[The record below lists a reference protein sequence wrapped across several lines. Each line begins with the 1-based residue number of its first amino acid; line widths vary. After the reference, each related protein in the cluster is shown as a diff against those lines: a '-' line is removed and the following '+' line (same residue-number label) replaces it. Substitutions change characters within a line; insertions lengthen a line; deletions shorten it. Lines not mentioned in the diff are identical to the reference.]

1 MAEAERRLRAA
12 PLERPTWIL
21 AHTQEAGYGRR
32 GRAWRAPFGNFTA
45 SLILPLNCP
54 PQEAALRSFTAALAL
69 RDALSSYLAP
79 DALTLKWPND
89 VLLEGRKIAGI
100 LSMVAVI
107 ASIALLAMN
116 GLSFGLDFT
125 GGSLVELEFAE
136 APALESVRE
145 TLVNSGFPDAVVQ
158 AFGAPTDVVIRL
170 AQDNAPK
177 AGDDV
182 FSALQAAG
190 FEVELLR
197 SEFVGSA
204 VGEELREQ
212 GGLGLLLALGIV
224 MLYVAFRFQFK
235 FSVGAV
241 VALVHDVLIVLGIF
255 ALFGLDFDLTV
266 LAAVLAV
273 IGYSLNDSI
282 VVSDRIRE
290 NFRIMRT
297 NDPLK
302 VMNDSINQ
310 TLSRTVATSS
320 TTLLVLLAL
329 LFLGGELIHNFALAL
344 TIGVVVGTYSSI
356 YVVTVALL
364 ILNISREDLIVTTV
378 EGEVDDRP

>member
-1 MAEAERRLRAA
+1 MAARNIAA
-12 PLERPTWIL
+12 SGSIL
-21 AHTQEAGYGRR
+21 AVIV
-32 GRAWRAPFGNFTA
+32 
-45 SLILPLNCP
+45 SI
-54 PQEAALRSFTAALAL
+54 
-69 RDALSSYLAP
+69 
-79 DALTLKWPND
+79 
-89 VLLEGRKIAGI
+89 VLLAT
-100 LSMVAVI
+100 
-107 ASIALLAMN
+107 N

-125 GGSLVELEFAE
+125 GGSLVELEFAQEPTLE
-136 APALESVRE
+136 AVRE
-145 TLVNSGFPDAVVQ
+145 VLVNAGFADAVVQ
-158 AFGAPTDVVIRL
+158 AFGTPTDVIVRL

-177 AGDDV
+177 AGDQV
-182 FSALQAAG
+182 FAVLQAAG

-224 MLYVAFRFQFK
+224 MIYVAFRFQFK
-235 FSVGAV
+235 FSVAAV
-241 VALVHDVLIVLGIF
+241 VALIHDVLIVLGVF

-297 NDPLK
+297 NDPLR
-302 VMNDSINQ
+302 VLNDSINQ
-310 TLSRTVATSS
+310 TLSRTLATSV

-329 LFLGGELIHNFALAL
+329 LSLGGELIHNFALAL
-344 TIGVVVGTYSSI
+344 TVGVAVGTYSSI
-356 YVVTVALL
+356 YVVTLALL
-364 ILNISREDLIVTTV
+364 VMGISRDDLLVP
-378 EGEVDDRP
+378 ERDQESDGRP

>member
-1 MAEAERRLRAA
+1 MRMAT
-12 PLERPTWIL
+12 P
-21 AHTQEAGYGRR
+21 
-32 GRAWRAPFGNFTA
+32 
-45 SLILPLNCP
+45 SLDFM
-54 PQEAALRSFTAALAL
+54 A
-69 RDALSSYLAP
+69 
-79 DALTLKWPND
+79 
-89 VLLEGRKIAGI
+89 GRKIAGI
-100 LSMVAVI
+100 LSIVAVI

-190 FEVELLR
+190 FQVELLR

-241 VALVHDVLIVLGIF
+241 VALVHDVLLVLGIF
-255 ALFGLDFDLTV
+255 ALFGLAFDLTV

-310 TLSRTVATSS
+310 TLSRTVSTST

-344 TIGVVVGTYSSI
+344 TIGVAVGTYSSI
-356 YVVTVALL
+356 YIVTVVLL
-364 ILNISREDLIVTTV
+364 MMNISRDDLLVPEKEKDI
-378 EGEVDDRP
+378 DDRP

>member
-1 MAEAERRLRAA
+1 MRMETPSIHFMAA
-12 PLERPTWIL
+12 
-21 AHTQEAGYGRR
+21 
-32 GRAWRAPFGNFTA
+32 
-45 SLILPLNCP
+45 
-54 PQEAALRSFTAALAL
+54 
-69 RDALSSYLAP
+69 
-79 DALTLKWPND
+79 
-89 VLLEGRKIAGI
+89 RKIAGLGSI
-100 LSMVAVI
+100 IAVI
-107 ASIALLAMN
+107 ASIALIAMN

-125 GGSLVELEFAE
+125 GGSLVELEFAKE
-136 APALESVRE
+136 PALETVRE
-145 TLVNSGFPDAVVQ
+145 ILVGAGFPDAVVQ
-158 AFGAPTDVVIRL
+158 AFGAPTDVIVRL

-182 FSALQAAG
+182 FAALQTAG
-190 FEVELLR
+190 FQVELLR
-197 SEFVGSA
+197 SEFVGSV

-235 FSVGAV
+235 FSVAAV
-241 VALVHDVLIVLGIF
+241 VALIHDVLVVLGVF

-297 NDPLK
+297 NDPLR
-302 VMNDSINQ
+302 VMDDSINQ
-310 TLSRTVATSS
+310 TLSRTLATSV
-320 TTLLVLLAL
+320 TTLLVLFAL

-344 TIGVVVGTYSSI
+344 TIGVAVGTYSSI
-356 YVVTVALL
+356 YVVTLMLL
-364 ILNISREDLIVTTV
+364 VMGISRDDLLAPEKEQEI
-378 EGEVDDRP
+378 DDRP

>member
-1 MAEAERRLRAA
+1 MAARNIAA
-12 PLERPTWIL
+12 SGSIL
-21 AHTQEAGYGRR
+21 AVIV
-32 GRAWRAPFGNFTA
+32 
-45 SLILPLNCP
+45 SI
-54 PQEAALRSFTAALAL
+54 
-69 RDALSSYLAP
+69 
-79 DALTLKWPND
+79 
-89 VLLEGRKIAGI
+89 VLLAT
-100 LSMVAVI
+100 
-107 ASIALLAMN
+107 N

-125 GGSLVELEFAE
+125 GGSLVELEFAQKPTLE
-136 APALESVRE
+136 AVRE
-145 TLVNSGFPDAVVQ
+145 VLVNAGFADAVVQ
-158 AFGAPTDVVIRL
+158 AFGTPTDVIVRL

-177 AGDDV
+177 AGDQV
-182 FSALQAAG
+182 FAVLQAAG

-224 MLYVAFRFQFK
+224 MIYVAFRFQFK
-235 FSVGAV
+235 FSVAAV
-241 VALVHDVLIVLGIF
+241 VALIHDVLIVLGVF

-297 NDPLK
+297 NDPLR
-302 VMNDSINQ
+302 VLNDSINQ
-310 TLSRTVATSS
+310 TLSRTLATSV

-329 LFLGGELIHNFALAL
+329 LSLGGELIHNFALAL
-344 TIGVVVGTYSSI
+344 TVGVAVGTYSSI
-356 YVVTVALL
+356 YVVTLALL
-364 ILNISREDLIVTTV
+364 VMGISRDDLLVP
-378 EGEVDDRP
+378 ERDQESDGRP

>member
-1 MAEAERRLRAA
+1 MRMETPSIHFMAA
-12 PLERPTWIL
+12 
-21 AHTQEAGYGRR
+21 
-32 GRAWRAPFGNFTA
+32 
-45 SLILPLNCP
+45 
-54 PQEAALRSFTAALAL
+54 
-69 RDALSSYLAP
+69 
-79 DALTLKWPND
+79 
-89 VLLEGRKIAGI
+89 RKIAGLVSI
-100 LSMVAVI
+100 IAVT
-107 ASIALLAMN
+107 ASIALVAIN

-125 GGSLVELEFAE
+125 GGSLVELEFAKE
-136 APALESVRE
+136 PALEAVRE
-145 TLVNSGFPDAVVQ
+145 ILVGAGFPDAVVQ
-158 AFGAPTDVVIRL
+158 AFGAPTDVIVRL

-182 FSALQAAG
+182 FAALQTAG

-197 SEFVGSA
+197 SEFVGAA

-212 GGLGLLLALGIV
+212 GGLGLLLALGVV

-235 FSVGAV
+235 FSVAAV

-297 NDPLK
+297 NDPLRI
-302 VMNDSINQ
+302 MDDSINQ
-310 TLSRTVATSS
+310 TLSRTLATSV

-329 LFLGGELIHNFALAL
+329 LVLGGELIHNFALAL
-344 TIGVVVGTYSSI
+344 TIGVAVGTYSSI
-356 YVVTVALL
+356 YVVTIILL
-364 ILNISREDLIVTTV
+364 MLRISRDDLIVV
-378 EGEVDDRP
+378 VPEDGPDERP

>member
-1 MAEAERRLRAA
+1 MRMAT
-12 PLERPTWIL
+12 PSID
-21 AHTQEAGYGRR
+21 
-32 GRAWRAPFGNFTA
+32 FM
-45 SLILPLNCP
+45 S
-54 PQEAALRSFTAALAL
+54 
-69 RDALSSYLAP
+69 
-79 DALTLKWPND
+79 
-89 VLLEGRKIAGI
+89 GRKIAGI
-100 LSMVAVI
+100 LSIFAVL
-107 ASIALLAMN
+107 ASIVLLAMN

-136 APALESVRE
+136 APALEPVRE
-145 TLVNSGFPDAVVQ
+145 ILVNSGFPDAVVQ

-182 FSALQAAG
+182 FSALQGAG
-190 FEVELLR
+190 FQLELQR

-224 MLYVAFRFQFK
+224 MLYVAFRFQVK

-241 VALVHDVLIVLGIF
+241 VALIHDVLIVLGIF
-255 ALFGLDFDLTV
+255 ALSGLDFDLTV

-297 NDPLK
+297 NDSFK

-310 TLSRTVATSS
+310 TLSRTLATSM

-344 TIGVVVGTYSSI
+344 TIGVAVGTYSSI
-356 YVVTVALL
+356 YVVTATLL
-364 ILNISREDLIVTTV
+364 LMNISRDDLLVPEKEQEI
-378 EGEVDDRP
+378 DDRP

>member
-1 MAEAERRLRAA
+1 MRMAT
-12 PLERPTWIL
+12 PSINFM
-21 AHTQEAGYGRR
+21 AGR
-32 GRAWRAPFGNFTA
+32 
-45 SLILPLNCP
+45 
-54 PQEAALRSFTAALAL
+54 Q
-69 RDALSSYLAP
+69 
-79 DALTLKWPND
+79 
-89 VLLEGRKIAGI
+89 IAG
-100 LSMVAVI
+100 LMSVVAVL
-107 ASIALLAMN
+107 ASIALLAIN

-145 TLVNSGFPDAVVQ
+145 ILVNSGFPDAVVQ

-182 FSALQAAG
+182 IAALQAAG

-235 FSVGAV
+235 FSVSAV
-241 VALVHDVLIVLGIF
+241 VALIHDVLIVLGIF

-310 TLSRTVATSS
+310 TLSRTLATSI

-329 LFLGGELIHNFALAL
+329 LILGGELIHHFALAL
-344 TIGVVVGTYSSI
+344 TIGVLVGTYSSI
-356 YVVTVALL
+356 FVVTVVLL
-364 ILNISREDLIVTTV
+364 TMNISREDLIIITADQ
-378 EGEVDDRP
+378 EVDDRP

>member
-1 MAEAERRLRAA
+1 MRMEIPSINFMAA
-12 PLERPTWIL
+12 
-21 AHTQEAGYGRR
+21 
-32 GRAWRAPFGNFTA
+32 
-45 SLILPLNCP
+45 
-54 PQEAALRSFTAALAL
+54 
-69 RDALSSYLAP
+69 
-79 DALTLKWPND
+79 
-89 VLLEGRKIAGI
+89 RKIVGLVSI
-100 LSMVAVI
+100 VAVI
-107 ASIALLAMN
+107 ASVTLIAMN
-116 GLSFGLDFT
+116 GLNFGLDFT
-125 GGSLVELEFAE
+125 GGSLVELEFAKE
-136 APALESVRE
+136 PALETIRE
-145 TLVNSGFPDAVVQ
+145 ILVGAGFPDAVVQ
-158 AFGAPTDVVIRL
+158 AFGAPTDLIVRL

-182 FSALQAAG
+182 FAALQAAG
-190 FEVELLR
+190 FEIELVR

-224 MLYVAFRFQFK
+224 MLYVAFRFQVK

-241 VALVHDVLIVLGIF
+241 IALIHDVLIVLGVF
-255 ALFGLDFDLTV
+255 ALSGLDFDLTV

-297 NDPLK
+297 NDSLR

-310 TLSRTVATSS
+310 TLSRTLATST
-320 TTLLVLLAL
+320 TTLLVLFAL

-344 TIGVVVGTYSSI
+344 TIGVAVGTYSSI
-356 YVVTVALL
+356 YVVTLVLL
-364 ILNISREDLIVTTV
+364 AMNISRNDLLVSEKEEEIH
-378 EGEVDDRP
+378 DRP

>member
-1 MAEAERRLRAA
+1 MAT
-12 PLERPTWIL
+12 PSINFM
-21 AHTQEAGYGRR
+21 AGR
-32 GRAWRAPFGNFTA
+32 
-45 SLILPLNCP
+45 
-54 PQEAALRSFTAALAL
+54 Q
-69 RDALSSYLAP
+69 
-79 DALTLKWPND
+79 
-89 VLLEGRKIAGI
+89 IAGLI
-100 LSMVAVI
+100 SVIAVL
-107 ASIALLAMN
+107 ASIALLAIN

-125 GGSLVELEFAE
+125 GGSLVELEFVE

-145 TLVNSGFPDAVVQ
+145 ILVNSGFPDAVVQ

-182 FSALQAAG
+182 IAALQVAN
-190 FEVELLR
+190 FQVELLR

-241 VALVHDVLIVLGIF
+241 IALIHDVLIVLGIF
-255 ALFGLDFDLTV
+255 ALLGLDFDLTV
-266 LAAVLAV
+266 LAAILAV

-310 TLSRTVATSS
+310 TLSRTLATSM

-344 TIGVVVGTYSSI
+344 TIGVAIGTYSSI
-356 YVVTVALL
+356 YVVTATLL
-364 ILNISREDLIVTTV
+364 LMNISRDDLLVPEKEQEI
-378 EGEVDDRP
+378 DDRP

>member
-1 MAEAERRLRAA
+1 MRKVTPSLDFMA
-12 PLERPTWIL
+12 
-21 AHTQEAGYGRR
+21 
-32 GRAWRAPFGNFTA
+32 
-45 SLILPLNCP
+45 
-54 PQEAALRSFTAALAL
+54 
-69 RDALSSYLAP
+69 
-79 DALTLKWPND
+79 
-89 VLLEGRKIAGI
+89 GRKIAGI
-100 LSMVAVI
+100 LSIVAVI

-190 FEVELLR
+190 FQVELLR

-255 ALFGLDFDLTV
+255 ALFGFDFDLTV

-297 NDPLK
+297 DDPLK

-310 TLSRTVATSS
+310 TLSRTISTST

-344 TIGVVVGTYSSI
+344 TIGVAVGTYSSI
-356 YVVTVALL
+356 YVVTVVLL
-364 ILNISREDLIVTTV
+364 IMNISRDDLIIVIP
-378 EGEVDDRP
+378 EEEEDGRP

>member
-1 MAEAERRLRAA
+1 MRIETLSIKFMAARK
-12 PLERPTWIL
+12 T
-21 AHTQEAGYGRR
+21 AGLV
-32 GRAWRAPFGNFTA
+32 
-45 SLILPLNCP
+45 SI
-54 PQEAALRSFTAALAL
+54 
-69 RDALSSYLAP
+69 
-79 DALTLKWPND
+79 
-89 VLLEGRKIAGI
+89 I
-100 LSMVAVI
+100 AVI
-107 ASIALLAMN
+107 ASIVLIVMN

-136 APALESVRE
+136 EPALETVRE
-145 TLVNSGFPDAVVQ
+145 VLVGAGFPDAVVQ
-158 AFGAPTDVVIRL
+158 AFGAPTDVIVRL

-182 FSALQAAG
+182 FAALQAAG

-212 GGLGLLLALGIV
+212 GGLGLLLALGVV
-224 MLYVAFRFQFK
+224 MFYVAFRFQFK
-235 FSVGAV
+235 FSVAAV
-241 VALVHDVLIVLGIF
+241 VALIHDVLVVLGVF

-302 VMNDSINQ
+302 VMDDSINQ
-310 TLSRTVATSS
+310 TLSRTLATSV

-344 TIGVVVGTYSSI
+344 TIGVAVGTYSSI
-356 YVVTVALL
+356 YVVTLMLL
-364 ILNISREDLIVTTV
+364 VMGISRDDLLVLEKEQEI
-378 EGEVDDRP
+378 DDRP

>member
-1 MAEAERRLRAA
+1 MRKVTPSLDFMA
-12 PLERPTWIL
+12 
-21 AHTQEAGYGRR
+21 GR
-32 GRAWRAPFGNFTA
+32 
-45 SLILPLNCP
+45 
-54 PQEAALRSFTAALAL
+54 Q
-69 RDALSSYLAP
+69 
-79 DALTLKWPND
+79 
-89 VLLEGRKIAGI
+89 IAGI
-100 LSMVAVI
+100 LSIVAVI

-136 APALESVRE
+136 APALEAVRE
-145 TLVNSGFPDAVVQ
+145 TLVNSGFSDAVVQ

-182 FSALQAAG
+182 FSGLQAAG
-190 FEVELLR
+190 FQVELLR

-302 VMNDSINQ
+302 VINDSINQ

>member
-1 MAEAERRLRAA
+1 MRMATPSLDFM
-12 PLERPTWIL
+12 
-21 AHTQEAGYGRR
+21 AGR
-32 GRAWRAPFGNFTA
+32 
-45 SLILPLNCP
+45 
-54 PQEAALRSFTAALAL
+54 Q
-69 RDALSSYLAP
+69 
-79 DALTLKWPND
+79 
-89 VLLEGRKIAGI
+89 IAGI

-125 GGSLVELEFAE
+125 GGSLVELEFAK

-190 FEVELLR
+190 FQVELLR

-241 VALVHDVLIVLGIF
+241 VALVHDVLIVLGTF

-356 YVVTVALL
+356 YIVTVALL

>member
-1 MAEAERRLRAA
+1 MRMAT
-12 PLERPTWIL
+12 P
-21 AHTQEAGYGRR
+21 
-32 GRAWRAPFGNFTA
+32 
-45 SLILPLNCP
+45 SLDFM
-54 PQEAALRSFTAALAL
+54 A
-69 RDALSSYLAP
+69 
-79 DALTLKWPND
+79 
-89 VLLEGRKIAGI
+89 GRKIAGI
-100 LSMVAVI
+100 LSIVAVI

-177 AGDDV
+177 AGDDIIA
-182 FSALQAAG
+182 ALQATG
-190 FEVELLR
+190 FQVELLR

-241 VALVHDVLIVLGIF
+241 VALIHDVLIVLGIF

-297 NDPLK
+297 SDPLK

-310 TLSRTVATSS
+310 TLSRTVATST

-344 TIGVVVGTYSSI
+344 TIGVAVGTYSSI
-356 YVVTVALL
+356 YVVTMVLL
-364 ILNISREDLIVTTV
+364 MMNISRDDLIIAMP
-378 EGEVDDRP
+378 EEEEDGRP

>member
-1 MAEAERRLRAA
+1 MRMAI
-12 PLERPTWIL
+12 PSMDFM
-21 AHTQEAGYGRR
+21 AGR
-32 GRAWRAPFGNFTA
+32 
-45 SLILPLNCP
+45 
-54 PQEAALRSFTAALAL
+54 Q
-69 RDALSSYLAP
+69 
-79 DALTLKWPND
+79 
-89 VLLEGRKIAGI
+89 IAGLI
-100 LSMVAVI
+100 SVVAVL
-107 ASIALLAMN
+107 ASIALLAIN

-136 APALESVRE
+136 APALESVRKI
-145 TLVNSGFPDAVVQ
+145 LVNSGFPDAVVQ

-190 FEVELLR
+190 FQVELLR

-266 LAAVLAV
+266 LAALLAV

-302 VMNDSINQ
+302 VINDSINQ
-310 TLSRTVATSS
+310 TLSRTLATSM

-344 TIGVVVGTYSSI
+344 TIGVAVGTYSSI
-356 YVVTVALL
+356 YVVTVTLL
-364 ILNISREDLIVTTV
+364 LMNISRDDLMVPEKEQDI
-378 EGEVDDRP
+378 DDRP

>member
-1 MAEAERRLRAA
+1 MRLATPSLDFMA
-12 PLERPTWIL
+12 
-21 AHTQEAGYGRR
+21 GR
-32 GRAWRAPFGNFTA
+32 
-45 SLILPLNCP
+45 
-54 PQEAALRSFTAALAL
+54 Q
-69 RDALSSYLAP
+69 
-79 DALTLKWPND
+79 
-89 VLLEGRKIAGI
+89 IAGI
-100 LSMVAVI
+100 LSIVAVI
-107 ASIALLAMN
+107 ASIALLVMN

-145 TLVNSGFPDAVVQ
+145 TLVNSGFSDAVVQ

-255 ALFGLDFDLTV
+255 AFFGLDFDLTV

-297 NDPLK
+297 NSALK

-310 TLSRTVATSS
+310 TLSRTIATSM
-320 TTLLVLLAL
+320 TTILVLLAL

-344 TIGVVVGTYSSI
+344 TIGVVIGTYSSI
-356 YVVTVALL
+356 YVVTATLL
-364 ILNISREDLIVTTV
+364 LMNISRDDLLVP
-378 EGEVDDRP
+378 EKEQELDDRP

>member
-1 MAEAERRLRAA
+1 MRMATPSLDFM
-12 PLERPTWIL
+12 
-21 AHTQEAGYGRR
+21 AGR
-32 GRAWRAPFGNFTA
+32 
-45 SLILPLNCP
+45 
-54 PQEAALRSFTAALAL
+54 Q
-69 RDALSSYLAP
+69 
-79 DALTLKWPND
+79 
-89 VLLEGRKIAGI
+89 IAGI
-100 LSMVAVI
+100 LSIVAVI

-190 FEVELLR
+190 FQVELLR

-241 VALVHDVLIVLGIF
+241 VALVHDVLIVLGTF

>member
-1 MAEAERRLRAA
+1 MRMAT
-12 PLERPTWIL
+12 PSINFM
-21 AHTQEAGYGRR
+21 AGR
-32 GRAWRAPFGNFTA
+32 
-45 SLILPLNCP
+45 
-54 PQEAALRSFTAALAL
+54 Q
-69 RDALSSYLAP
+69 
-79 DALTLKWPND
+79 
-89 VLLEGRKIAGI
+89 IAGAI
-100 LSMVAVI
+100 SVVAVL
-107 ASIALLAMN
+107 ASIALLAIN

-145 TLVNSGFPDAVVQ
+145 ILVNSGFPDAVVQ

-182 FSALQAAG
+182 IAALQAAG
-190 FEVELLR
+190 FQVELLR

-235 FSVGAV
+235 FSVSAV
-241 VALVHDVLIVLGIF
+241 VALIHDVLIVLGIF

-310 TLSRTVATSS
+310 TLSRTLATSI

-329 LFLGGELIHNFALAL
+329 LILGGELIHHFALAL
-344 TIGVVVGTYSSI
+344 TIGVLVGTYSSI
-356 YVVTVALL
+356 FVVTVVLL
-364 ILNISREDLIVTTV
+364 TMNISREDLIIITADQ
-378 EGEVDDRP
+378 EVDDRP

>member
-1 MAEAERRLRAA
+1 MAVRNIAA
-12 PLERPTWIL
+12 SGSIL
-21 AHTQEAGYGRR
+21 AVIV
-32 GRAWRAPFGNFTA
+32 
-45 SLILPLNCP
+45 SI
-54 PQEAALRSFTAALAL
+54 
-69 RDALSSYLAP
+69 
-79 DALTLKWPND
+79 
-89 VLLEGRKIAGI
+89 VLLAT
-100 LSMVAVI
+100 
-107 ASIALLAMN
+107 N

-125 GGSLVELEFAE
+125 GGSLVELEFAQEPTLE
-136 APALESVRE
+136 AVRE
-145 TLVNSGFPDAVVQ
+145 VLVNAGFADAVVQ
-158 AFGAPTDVVIRL
+158 AFGTPTDVIVRL

-177 AGDDV
+177 AGDQV
-182 FSALQAAG
+182 FAVLQAAG

-224 MLYVAFRFQFK
+224 MIYVAFRFQFK
-235 FSVGAV
+235 FSVAAV
-241 VALVHDVLIVLGIF
+241 VALIHDVLIVLGVF

-297 NDPLK
+297 NDPLR
-302 VMNDSINQ
+302 VLNDSINQ
-310 TLSRTVATSS
+310 TLSRTLATSV

-344 TIGVVVGTYSSI
+344 TVGVAVGTYSSI
-356 YVVTVALL
+356 YVVTLALL
-364 ILNISREDLIVTTV
+364 VMGISRDDLLVP
-378 EGEVDDRP
+378 ERDQESDGRP

>member
-1 MAEAERRLRAA
+1 MATPSLDFM
-12 PLERPTWIL
+12 
-21 AHTQEAGYGRR
+21 AGR
-32 GRAWRAPFGNFTA
+32 
-45 SLILPLNCP
+45 
-54 PQEAALRSFTAALAL
+54 Q
-69 RDALSSYLAP
+69 
-79 DALTLKWPND
+79 
-89 VLLEGRKIAGI
+89 IAGI
-100 LSMVAVI
+100 LSIVAVI
-107 ASIALLAMN
+107 ASITLLAMN

-190 FEVELLR
+190 FQVELLR

-356 YVVTVALL
+356 FVVTVVLL
-364 ILNISREDLIVTTV
+364 TMNISREDLIIITADQ
-378 EGEVDDRP
+378 EVDDRP

>member
-1 MAEAERRLRAA
+1 MRMGIPSLNFMAARNVAA
-12 PLERPTWIL
+12 SGSIL
-21 AHTQEAGYGRR
+21 AVIV
-32 GRAWRAPFGNFTA
+32 
-45 SLILPLNCP
+45 SI
-54 PQEAALRSFTAALAL
+54 
-69 RDALSSYLAP
+69 
-79 DALTLKWPND
+79 
-89 VLLEGRKIAGI
+89 VLLAT
-100 LSMVAVI
+100 
-107 ASIALLAMN
+107 N

-125 GGSLVELEFAE
+125 GGSLVELEFAQEPTLE
-136 APALESVRE
+136 AVRE
-145 TLVNSGFPDAVVQ
+145 VLVNAGFADAVVQ
-158 AFGAPTDVVIRL
+158 AFGTPTDVIVRL

-177 AGDDV
+177 AGDQV
-182 FSALQAAG
+182 FAVLQAAG

-224 MLYVAFRFQFK
+224 MIYVAFRFQFK
-235 FSVGAV
+235 FSVAAV
-241 VALVHDVLIVLGIF
+241 VALIHDVLIVLGVF

-297 NDPLK
+297 NDPLR
-302 VMNDSINQ
+302 VLNDSINQ
-310 TLSRTVATSS
+310 TLSRTLATSV

-329 LFLGGELIHNFALAL
+329 LSLGGELIHNFALAL
-344 TIGVVVGTYSSI
+344 TIGVAVGTYSSI
-356 YVVTVALL
+356 YVVTLALL
-364 ILNISREDLIVTTV
+364 MMGISRDDLLVP
-378 EGEVDDRP
+378 EKDQESDGRP